1 MPEKIN
7 DRKLVDSTV
16 EKETRT
22 LADFYDM
29 QRRAVSSFDLPVN
42 DYRDTVADIMINQVG
57 VKVKIDGQTEH
68 IMLSDLDKVYTN
80 IQGNMKDVSYL
91 YGSSVK
97 RGSRIDFDSGA
108 IGLVWSIPDDDI
120 VSESSKALILNN
132 QIEFFRISSG
142 YDEDPD
148 SPTYGDAQESVLL
161 DLKTVDAFVERVDGQ
176 IRSHDV
182 GILYDTVVRAY
193 TFQKDVIADP
203 ELRVG
208 DVAKVLGKY
217 FDVND
222 VDNLTSGITK
232 VQLKNS
238 RTVYDDWIIKPFIDN
253 A

>member
-57 VKVKIDGQTEH
+57 VKVKIDGHTEH

-91 YGSSVK
+91 YGSNVK

-193 TFQKDVIADP
+193 TFQKDVVAEP
-203 ELRVG
+203 ELRIG

-238 RTVYDDWIIKPFIDN
+238 RTVYDDWIIKPFVDN
-253 A
+253 T